1 MSLENMKTP
10 DKAYAKTKVMVLRLI
25 QQKLS
30 AGEDRLPSGEEMA
43 RMCGVSLVLIR
54 DVLGELESRGYVSR
68 RRGKGILINDHICRL
83 GPRIDEQ
90 VDFMDLIRLHGME
103 PSVRLTDERWVDCEA
118 AEGLAQGSTLKTCGE
133 PLLRLERVF
142 CGDGKPV
149 LYSLAYYRKSNFK
162 FDYQKWKDF
171 EDLSLCEFLEIFC
184 LRQANTTVAEL
195 DFCQVHGAVAQKLE
209 LAPGST
215 LFRMGDIRYA
225 LEGDE
230 LVSGHVLFHH
240 AFLPLR
246 LYRRSQ

>member
-1 MSLENMKTP
+1 M
-10 DKAYAKTKVMVLRLI
+10 
-25 QQKLS
+25 
-30 AGEDRLPSGEEMA
+30 
-43 RMCGVSLVLIR
+43 
-54 DVLGELESRGYVSR
+54 
-68 RRGKGILINDHICRL
+68 
-83 GPRIDEQ
+83 
-90 VDFMDLIRLHGME
+90 
-103 PSVRLTDERWVDCEA
+103 DCEA

-209 LAPGST
+209 LEPGQHV
-215 LFRMGDIRYA
+215 
-225 LEGDE
+225 
-230 LVSGHVLFHH
+230 VSYGGY
-240 AFLPLR
+240 PLC
-246 LYRRSQ
+246 LGGG